1 MLTKLFKALSRSRST
16 LADAFKSIAGKRI
29 TDESLESLEEQLLG
43 ADLGFE
49 TTKSIL
55 DVVKQNSKSDFIE
68 KVRLHLV
75 SLLPEAF
82 IPSHF
87 QKPTIIMMIGV
98 NGTGKTTTCAK
109 LAHVY
114 KKMGLNVT
122 MIAAD
127 TYRAAAVEQLKIWGN
142 RVGCHLVCNDKTA
155 EPTAVLFDGLE
166 SAKANESDVVIV
178 DTAGRLHTYA
188 NLMGELAKM
197 YRVVENRFPEFEMKS
212 LIIMDAT
219 LGQNSVI
226 QAKEFGNHVQLDGA
240 ILTKLDGTARGGIV
254 FPLFQ
259 ELGIPV
265 EFIGVGE
272 DLVDLET
279 FNPDS
284 YVDGLLG
291 LNNGEGG

>member
-1 MLTKLFKALSRSRST
+1 MLSKLFKALSRSRST
-16 LADAFKSIAGKRI
+16 IADAFKTLVGSRIAP
-29 TDESLESLEEQLLG
+29 ESLESLEEQLLG
-43 ADLGFE
+43 ADLGYKTVE
-49 TTKSIL
+49 SIM
-55 DVVKQNSKSDFIE
+55 DVVAHNSKSDFIE

-98 NGTGKTTTCAK
+98 NGAGKTTSVAK
-109 LAHVY
+109 VAHIY

-127 TYRAAAVEQLKIWGN
+127 TYRAAAVEQLRIWGK
-142 RVGCHLVCNDKTA
+142 RVGCHLVCNDNTSD
-155 EPTAVLFDGLE
+155 PTAVLFDGLE
-166 SAKANESDVVIV
+166 SAKANKSDVIIV
-178 DTAGRLHTYA
+178 DTAGRLHNYS
-188 NLMGELAKM
+188 NLMDELAKM
-197 YRVVENRFPEFEMKS
+197 YRVVEKRFPEFYMKS
-212 LIIMDAT
+212 LIVMDAS

-226 QAKEFGNHVQLDGA
+226 QAKEFGKHVKLDGA
-240 ILTKLDGTARGGIV
+240 ILSKLDGTARGGIV

-259 ELGIPV
+259 KLGIPV

-272 DLVDLET
+272 DLSDLEP
-279 FNPDS
+279 FDPIS

-291 LNNGEGG
+291 VSNNND

>member
-1 MLTKLFKALSRSRST
+1 MLSKLFKALSRSRST
-16 LADAFKSIAGKRI
+16 IADAFKTLVGSRIAP
-29 TDESLESLEEQLLG
+29 ESLESLEEQLLG
-43 ADLGFE
+43 ADLGYKTVE
-49 TTKSIL
+49 SIMDL
-55 DVVKQNSKSDFIE
+55 VEHNSKSDFIE

-98 NGTGKTTTCAK
+98 NGAGKTTSVAK
-109 LAHVY
+109 VAHIY

-127 TYRAAAVEQLKIWGN
+127 TYRAAAVEQLRIWGK
-142 RVGCHLVCNDKTA
+142 RVGCHLVCNDNTSD
-155 EPTAVLFDGLE
+155 PTAVLFDGLE
-166 SAKANESDVVIV
+166 SAKANKSDVIIV
-178 DTAGRLHTYA
+178 DTAGRLHNYS
-188 NLMGELAKM
+188 NLMDELAKM
-197 YRVVENRFPEFEMKS
+197 YRVVEKRFPEFYMKS
-212 LIIMDAT
+212 LIVMDAS

-226 QAKEFGNHVQLDGA
+226 QAKEFGKHVKLDGA
-240 ILTKLDGTARGGIV
+240 ILSKLDGTARGGIV

-259 ELGIPV
+259 KLGIPV

-272 DLVDLET
+272 DLSDLEP
-279 FNPDS
+279 FDPIS

-291 LNNGEGG
+291 LSNNND

>member
-1 MLTKLFKALSRSRST
+1 MLSKLFKALSRSRST
-16 LADAFKSIAGKRI
+16 IADAFKTLVGSRIAP
-29 TDESLESLEEQLLG
+29 ESLESLEEQLLG
-43 ADLGFE
+43 ADLGYKTVE
-49 TTKSIL
+49 SIM
-55 DVVKQNSKSDFIE
+55 DVVAHNSKSDFIE

-98 NGTGKTTTCAK
+98 NGAGKTTSVAK
-109 LAHVY
+109 VAHIY

-127 TYRAAAVEQLKIWGN
+127 TYRAAAVEQLRIWGK
-142 RVGCHLVCNDKTA
+142 RVGCHLVCNDNTSD
-155 EPTAVLFDGLE
+155 PTAVLFDGLE
-166 SAKANESDVVIV
+166 SAKANKSDVIIV
-178 DTAGRLHTYA
+178 DTAGRLHNYS
-188 NLMGELAKM
+188 NLMDELAKM
-197 YRVVENRFPEFEMKS
+197 YRVVEKRFPEFYMKS
-212 LIIMDAT
+212 LIVMDAS

-226 QAKEFGNHVQLDGA
+226 QAKEFGKHVKLDGA
-240 ILTKLDGTARGGIV
+240 ILSKLDGTARGGIV

-259 ELGIPV
+259 KLGIPV

-272 DLVDLET
+272 DLSDLEP
-279 FNPDS
+279 FDPIS

-291 LNNGEGG
+291 MSNNND

>member
-1 MLTKLFKALSRSRST
+1 MLSKLFKALSRSRST
-16 LADAFKSIAGKRI
+16 IADAFKTLVGSRIAP
-29 TDESLESLEEQLLG
+29 ESLESLEEQLLG
-43 ADLGFE
+43 ADLGYKTVE
-49 TTKSIL
+49 SIM
-55 DVVKQNSKSDFIE
+55 DVVAHNSKSDFIE

-98 NGTGKTTTCAK
+98 NGAGKTTSVAK
-109 LAHVY
+109 LAHIY

-127 TYRAAAVEQLKIWGN
+127 TYRAAAVEQLRIWGK
-142 RVGCHLVCNDKTA
+142 RVGCHLVCNDNTSD
-155 EPTAVLFDGLE
+155 PTAVLFDGLE
-166 SAKANESDVVIV
+166 SAKANKSDVIIV
-178 DTAGRLHTYA
+178 DTAGRLHNYS
-188 NLMGELAKM
+188 NLMDELAKM
-197 YRVVENRFPEFEMKS
+197 YRVVEKRFPEFYMKS
-212 LIIMDAT
+212 LIVMDAS

-226 QAKEFGNHVQLDGA
+226 QAKEFGKHVKLDGA
-240 ILTKLDGTARGGIV
+240 ILSKLDGTARGGIV

-259 ELGIPV
+259 KLGIPV

-272 DLVDLET
+272 DLSDLEP
-279 FNPDS
+279 FDPIS

-291 LNNGEGG
+291 MSNNND

>member
-1 MLTKLFKALSRSRST
+1 MLSKLFKALSRSRST
-16 LADAFKSIAGKRI
+16 IADAFKTLVGSRIAP
-29 TDESLESLEEQLLG
+29 ESLESLEEQLLG
-43 ADLGFE
+43 ADLGYKTVE
-49 TTKSIL
+49 SIM
-55 DVVKQNSKSDFIE
+55 DVVEHNSKSDFIE

-98 NGTGKTTTCAK
+98 NGAGKTTSVAK
-109 LAHVY
+109 VAHIY

-127 TYRAAAVEQLKIWGN
+127 TYRAAAVEQLRIWGK
-142 RVGCHLVCNDKTA
+142 RVGCHLVCNDNTSD
-155 EPTAVLFDGLE
+155 PTAVLFDGLE
-166 SAKANESDVVIV
+166 SAKANKSDVIIV
-178 DTAGRLHTYA
+178 DTAGRLHNYS
-188 NLMGELAKM
+188 NLMDELAKM
-197 YRVVENRFPEFEMKS
+197 YRVVEKRFPEFYMKS
-212 LIIMDAT
+212 LIVMDAS

-226 QAKEFGNHVQLDGA
+226 QAKEFGKHVKLDGA
-240 ILTKLDGTARGGIV
+240 ILSKLDGTARGGIV

-259 ELGIPV
+259 KLGIPV

-272 DLVDLET
+272 DLSDLEP
-279 FNPDS
+279 FDPIS

-291 LNNGEGG
+291 VSNNND